1 MAFLTVAM
9 PLASAR
15 QSHVAAVAGSR
26 FQIVRQIFPKASESF
41 PALAFLFLLWLLSPL
56 QLFCF
61 LTTPFSFAI
70 FLSLVSVLAS
80 GLQISSISLKQ
91 VSVRAFR
98 SALALELP
106 SLPRQILSPTLIYE
120 DAAMPLV
127 LAMLQFRPPA
137 FLLPVWLLQLD
148 WVILLLSQMPQFSS
162 SISPLRASISGS
174 GLVIPLVSG
183 KRRVS
188 SSTCLLP
195 LWLSQSGSATF
206 LAPEMR
212 RPVFRFVPSQIPRAG
227 FFRYH

>member
-1 MAFLTVAM
+1 M

-148 WVILLLSQMPQFSS
+148 WVILL
-162 SISPLRASISGS
+162 
-174 GLVIPLVSG
+174 VSG

-188 SSTCLLP
+188 SSICLLP
-195 LWLSQSGSATF
+195 LWLSQSGLATS
-206 LAPEMR
+206 LVPEMR

>member
-148 WVILLLSQMPQFSS
+148 WVILL
-162 SISPLRASISGS
+162 
-174 GLVIPLVSG
+174 VSG

-188 SSTCLLP
+188 SSICLLP
-195 LWLSQSGSATF
+195 L
-206 LAPEMR
+206 
-212 RPVFRFVPSQIPRAG
+212 
-227 FFRYH
+227 

>member
-148 WVILLLSQMPQFSS
+148 WVILL
-162 SISPLRASISGS
+162 
-174 GLVIPLVSG
+174 VSG

-188 SSTCLLP
+188 SSICLLP
-195 LWLSQSGSATF
+195 LWLSQSGLATS
-206 LAPEMR
+206 LVPEMR

>member
-1 MAFLTVAM
+1 VAFLTVAM

-148 WVILLLSQMPQFSS
+148 WVILL
-162 SISPLRASISGS
+162 
-174 GLVIPLVSG
+174 VSG

-188 SSTCLLP
+188 SSICLLP
-195 LWLSQSGSATF
+195 LWLSQSGLATS
-206 LAPEMR
+206 LVPEMR

>member
-1 MAFLTVAM
+1 MAFLTVAI

-15 QSHVAAVAGSR
+15 QSHVAVAGSR

-148 WVILLLSQMPQFSS
+148 CVIL
-162 SISPLRASISGS
+162 
-174 GLVIPLVSG
+174 LVSG

-188 SSTCLLP
+188 SSICLLP
-195 LWLSQSGSATF
+195 LWLSQSGLATS
-206 LAPEMR
+206 LVPEMR

>member
-1 MAFLTVAM
+1 MAFLTVAI

-15 QSHVAAVAGSR
+15 QSHVAVAGSR

-70 FLSLVSVLAS
+70 FSSPVSVLAS

-98 SALALELP
+98 SALVLELP

-148 WVILLLSQMPQFSS
+148 WVILL
-162 SISPLRASISGS
+162 
-174 GLVIPLVSG
+174 VSG

-188 SSTCLLP
+188 SSICLLP
-195 LWLSQSGSATF
+195 LWLSQSGLATS
-206 LAPEMR
+206 LVPEMR

>member
-15 QSHVAAVAGSR
+15 QSHVAVAGSR

-41 PALAFLFLLWLLSPL
+41 PASAFLFLLWLLSPS

-70 FLSLVSVLAS
+70 FFSLVSVLAS

-148 WVILLLSQMPQFSS
+148 WVILLLSQKPQFSS
-162 SISPLRASISGS
+162 SIFPLRASISGS

-183 KRRVS
+183 KRHVS
-188 SSTCLLP
+188 SSTC
-195 LWLSQSGSATF
+195 WLSQSGSATS
-206 LAPEMR
+206 LVPEMR

>member
-1 MAFLTVAM
+1 VAFLTVAI

-15 QSHVAAVAGSR
+15 QSHVAVAGSR

-41 PALAFLFLLWLLSPL
+41 PALAFLFLLWLLSPS
-56 QLFCF
+56 QIFCF

-70 FLSLVSVLAS
+70 FSSPVSVLAS

-98 SALALELP
+98 SALVVELP

-148 WVILLLSQMPQFSS
+148 WVILL
-162 SISPLRASISGS
+162 
-174 GLVIPLVSG
+174 VSG

-188 SSTCLLP
+188 SSICLLP
-195 LWLSQSGSATF
+195 LWLSQSGLATS
-206 LAPEMR
+206 LVPEMR

>member
-41 PALAFLFLLWLLSPL
+41 PALAFLFLLWLLSPS
-56 QLFCF
+56 QIFCF

-70 FLSLVSVLAS
+70 FSSPVSVLAS

-106 SLPRQILSPTLIYE
+106 SRPRQILSPTLIYE

-148 WVILLLSQMPQFSS
+148 WVILL
-162 SISPLRASISGS
+162 
-174 GLVIPLVSG
+174 VSG

-188 SSTCLLP
+188 SSICLLP
-195 LWLSQSGSATF
+195 LWLSQSGLATS
-206 LAPEMR
+206 LVPEMR

>member
-15 QSHVAAVAGSR
+15 QSHVAAVESR
-26 FQIVRQIFPKASESF
+26 FQTVWQIFPKASEFF
-41 PALAFLFLLWLLSPL
+41 PAWASLFSSLSLSLSPP
-56 QLFCF
+56 FF
-61 LTTPFSFAI
+61 LPATLLSFAI
-70 FLSLVSVLAS
+70 FSWQLLILAS

-148 WVILLLSQMPQFSS
+148 WVILL
-162 SISPLRASISGS
+162 
-174 GLVIPLVSG
+174 VSG

-188 SSTCLLP
+188 SSICLLP
-195 LWLSQSGSATF
+195 LWLSQSGLATS
-206 LAPEMR
+206 LVPEMR